1 MLAED
6 SPKGLST
13 NARKV
18 LAVLHRTPKKIA

>member
-13 NARKV
+13 NALLSISGV
-18 LAVLHRTPKKIA
+18 T